1 MSQEFCESELL
12 AAAAA
17 RSGAWPAGLQEHA
30 AACALCAEARRITE
44 ILFGHA
50 AMAPAQ
56 PLPANLVWQKLQA
69 RRRQLALRRA
79 TRCMTLM
86 CVLAAVYA
94 VVLAGWYLPQL
105 WHTRLATDL
114 SPLSSGVAF
123 VGVATAVVGVLLGS
137 CCFAY
142 LGSRTDFRLRS

>member
-1 MSQEFCESELL
+1 VSQDFCEREALV
-12 AAAAA
+12 AAAA
-17 RSGAWPAGLQEHA
+17 RSGAWQDGLEQHVA
-30 AACALCAEARRITE
+30 TCAICAETRRITQM
-44 ILFGHA
+44 LLGA
-50 AMAPAQ
+50 AMRPAQ
-56 PLPANLVWQKLQA
+56 PPPANLVWQRFEA

-79 TRCMTLM
+79 TRCMALM

-105 WHTRLATDL
+105 WHARLASDF
-114 SPLSSGVAF
+114 SPLSNGVVF
-123 VGVATAVVGVLLGS
+123 VGVLAAILAVLLGS

>member
-1 MSQEFCESELL
+1 VSQEFCEREALVIG
-12 AAAAA
+12 AA
-17 RSGAWPAGLQEHA
+17 RSGVWPDGLEEHVA
-30 AACALCAEARRITE
+30 SCAVCAETRRIAQM
-44 ILFGHA
+44 LLGPA
-50 AMAPAQ
+50 AMMPAL
-56 PLPANLVWQKLQA
+56 PLPASVVWQRFAA

-94 VVLAGWYLPQL
+94 VALAGWYLPQL
-105 WHTRLATDL
+105 WHARLVSDF
-114 SPLSSGVAF
+114 SPLANGVVFA
-123 VGVATAVVGVLLGS
+123 GVLAAILAVLLGS